1 MSKSIF
7 TLAWKSN
14 WTGAKDGTAQG
25 VAKQRLIE
33 TLSKS
38 NERIINDPYADRFV
52 IGASIIKL
60 MGHKLNVWLAQKFAP
75 GFHEH
80 LVSRTRFIDDLIKKS
95 AASGAEQYV
104 LLGAGYDSRAHRL
117 ELPSS
122 LRIFEVD
129 QPEVQARKR
138 SKLPKELPNSEN
150 VTYVTVDFTNQSLT
164 KQLMDAGFDQSKS
177 TVFTL
182 EGVSQYVTKEAVS
195 STIKEMATL
204 TQKTSSIFFI
214 SYVNEL
220 LNKNP
225 EACFGKGYPN
235 AAKRAKLITN
245 LSAKAGEPWISF
257 YGAEEIESVLSQN
270 GYSIK
275 ENVTLKDLNS
285 QYFAPVGRT
294 LPENQ
299 LFYMEH
305 FVVAKSIGYKESM

>member
-1 MSKSIF
+1 MKAAMSESIF
-7 TLAWKSN
+7 R
-14 WTGAKDGTAQG
+14 KDGTAQG

-33 TLSKS
+33 SIAKPE
-38 NERIINDPYADRFV
+38 ERIINDPYADRFV
-52 IGASIIKL
+52 LGASFIKL
-60 MGHKLNVWLAQKFAP
+60 MGHKLNVWLAEKLVP

-80 LVSRTRFIDDLIKKS
+80 LISRTRFIDDLIKKS
-95 AASGAEQYV
+95 AASGVEQYV
-104 LLGAGYDSRAHRL
+104 ILGAGYDSRAHRL

-138 SKLPKELPNSEN
+138 SKLPKELPNLEN
-150 VTYVTVDFTNQSLT
+150 ITYVAVDFSHQSLT
-164 KQLMDAGFDQSKS
+164 EQLMDAGFDQSKS

-182 EGVSQYVTKEAVS
+182 EGVSQYITKEAFDS
-195 STIKEMATL
+195 MIKEMAAL
-204 TQKTSSIFFI
+204 TQKANSIFFV
-214 SYVNEL
+214 SYASEL

-235 AAKRAKLITN
+235 AEKRAKLITYG
-245 LSAKAGEPWISF
+245 SAKVDEPWISF

-285 QYFAPVGRT
+285 RYFAPVGRT
-294 LPENQ
+294 LSENQ
-299 LFYMEH
+299 LLQLEH
-305 FVVAKSIGYKESM
+305 FLVAKSQN